1 MFAEFELYAHNEL
14 NSGNSLTAE
23 DYNNKW
29 HKLNKKYFGEDM
41 VVDEEIDVEWAR
53 IPHFYSDF
61 YVYQYATGY
70 SAASAFAKS
79 ILNKEEN
86 AVEKYMGFLKS
97 GGSKYPIDILKD
109 AGVDMTTSKP
119 LEATI
124 KRFSELLDMLEK

>member
-1 MFAEFELYAHNEL
+1 
-14 NSGNSLTAE
+14 
-23 DYNNKW
+23 
-29 HKLNKKYFGEDM
+29 M